1 MLRPDA
7 GLNHAS
13 YQSLKIRIH
22 QKLLDSVD
30 LSVMESLSVDRLKEE
45 IGALVERLLTEE
57 AAVVNETE
65 RRSLVRDIRH
75 EMLGLGPLEPLLAD
89 PTVSDILVNGCSQV
103 YVERCGR
110 LELTDVRFSDDAHL
124 MKIIDKI
131 VSRVGRRIDESSPMV
146 DARLPDG
153 SRVNAII
160 PPVAIDGPVV
170 SIRRFAV
177 IPLKMEDLL
186 RHKSLTPEMACI
198 LQGLA
203 QGKVNML
210 AEMLP
215 KYYAARGW
223 DAEGVPTAETR
234 ERLSL

>member
-1 MLRPDA
+1 MSLRDRLQASQLGAETVVMLRPDA

-110 LELTDVRFSDDAHL
+110 STRKA
-124 MKIIDKI
+124 
-131 VSRVGRRIDESSPMV
+131 GSP
-146 DARLPDG
+146 RC
-153 SRVNAII
+153 
-160 PPVAIDGPVV
+160 
-170 SIRRFAV
+170 
-177 IPLKMEDLL
+177 
-186 RHKSLTPEMACI
+186 ACPCV
-198 LQGLA
+198 
-203 QGKVNML
+203 K
-210 AEMLP
+210 
-215 KYYAARGW
+215 
-223 DAEGVPTAETR
+223 
-234 ERLSL
+234 